1 MIYFVGK
8 QFSHFYE
15 MEKAFINTTCTK
27 LTKEKDIKSRFI
39 FPFDYLVF
47 FLSRIFPKNSEK
59 SKKPLKPG
67 GVMVCRT
74 APVR

>member
-1 MIYFVGK
+1 MPLL
-8 QFSHFYE
+8 
-15 MEKAFINTTCTK
+15 NTTYTQV
-27 LTKEKDIKSRFI
+27 TKEKAIRSRPI

-47 FLSRIFPKNSEK
+47 FLSRIFPKNSGK

-74 APVR
+74 SPVR

>member
-8 QFSHFYE
+8 WFIHFYE
-15 MEKAFINTTCTK
+15 MENGFINTK
-27 LTKEKDIKSRFI
+27 VKKEKDIKSRFA
-39 FPFDYLVF
+39 FLFDYLVIF
-47 FLSRIFPKNSEK
+47 FSRVFPKNSGK

-74 APVR
+74 SPVR

>member
-8 QFSHFYE
+8 WFAHFYE
-15 MEKAFINTTCTK
+15 IENAFINTK
-27 LTKEKDIKSRFI
+27 MTKEKDIKSRFI

-47 FLSRIFPKNSEK
+47 FLSRLFPKNSGK

-67 GVMVCRT
+67 GVMVSRT
-74 APVR
+74 SPVR